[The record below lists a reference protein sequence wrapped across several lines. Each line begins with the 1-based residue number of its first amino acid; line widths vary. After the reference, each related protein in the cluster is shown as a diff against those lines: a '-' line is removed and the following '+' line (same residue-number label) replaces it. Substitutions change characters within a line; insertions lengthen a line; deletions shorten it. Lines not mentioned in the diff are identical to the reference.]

1 LILDFMKEKI
11 LKYLLV
17 TCYSIILSCI
27 LMMILSSTRE
37 NPVTPVAFFFGII
50 VVLIQMELPFTL
62 FFALTDYLISLLAD
76 KLQLKLNLFKK
87 VGVSFLMMSLVLVF
101 FIIFDDSEKNSFEP
115 FSKSI
120 LEYRIFIFF
129 ALSSRIIYFFIYE
142 NHEN

>member
-1 LILDFMKEKI
+1 MKEKI

-87 VGVSFLMMSLVLVF
+87 FGVSFLMMSLVLVF

>member
-1 LILDFMKEKI
+1 MILDFMKEKI

>member
-1 LILDFMKEKI
+1 
-11 LKYLLV
+11 
-17 TCYSIILSCI
+17 
-27 LMMILSSTRE
+27 MMILSSTRE

-62 FFALTDYLISLLAD
+62 FFALTDYLISLLSD
-76 KLQLKLNLFKK
+76 KIQLKLNLFKK

>member
-1 LILDFMKEKI
+1 MKEKI

>member
-1 LILDFMKEKI
+1 MILDFMKEKI

-129 ALSSRIIYFFIYE
+129 ALSSRIIYFFI
-142 NHEN
+142 